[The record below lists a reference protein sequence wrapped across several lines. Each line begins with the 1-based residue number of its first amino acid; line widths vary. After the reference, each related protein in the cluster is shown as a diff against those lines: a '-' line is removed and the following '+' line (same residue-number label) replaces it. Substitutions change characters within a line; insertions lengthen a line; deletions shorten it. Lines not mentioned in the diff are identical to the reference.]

1 MNNLKLPKSVRWT
14 FEHIPGCRI
23 VPCSK
28 EGVPMCSW
36 MESFPEEFKNDDAGR
51 FEENTRDT
59 AMFAIL
65 TKHSTLVVIDSEV
78 TRKTHQDVGLQNFRN
93 LLKNAGMEQLPETFT
108 VKSASGRT
116 QFYFWADRPDYR
128 SSISELA
135 PFVNVRTGGSTQSLQ
150 GMIMASYSRSGNKKI
165 HSSQSEHQNS
175 AAALS
180 PQKNSAQRNS

>member
-1 MNNLKLPKSVRWT
+1 MSSTNLYLAHEVNKMNNLKLPKSVRWT

-28 EGVPMCSW
+28 EGIPMCSW

-78 TRKTHQDVGLQNFRN
+78 TERLIKMSVC
-93 LLKNAGMEQLPETFT
+93 KI
-108 VKSASGRT
+108 SA
-116 QFYFWADRPDYR
+116 
-128 SSISELA
+128 IS
-135 PFVNVRTGGSTQSLQ
+135 
-150 GMIMASYSRSGNKKI
+150 
-165 HSSQSEHQNS
+165 
-175 AAALS
+175 
-180 PQKNSAQRNS
+180 